1 MAKRLG
7 CLIVLLGFVATGC
20 LEGRGDGDERR
31 AAQTQ
36 PANPDARTLQDFQSR
51 IDQYVKVRNELKK
64 QSAPL
69 KETKEAAKIQ
79 AAQDELATKIR
90 AARKDAKA
98 GDIFTPEIKTVFRR
112 LMYPETKGA
121 EGAATKEA
129 IKEDA
134 PTGVPIKVN
143 AKYPDSAPL
152 PTVPPNLLAA
162 LPKLPEDLEYRFIN
176 RDLILLDV
184 HANVI
189 VDFMPN
195 AIR

>member
-7 CLIVLLGFVATGC
+7 CVIVLLGFVASGC
-20 LEGRGDGDERR
+20 LEGRGDGNERP
-31 AAQTQ
+31 AAQSQ
-36 PANPDARTLQDFQSR
+36 PVNADATTLQDFQR
-51 IDQYVKVRNELKK
+51 RVDQYVKVRNELKK

-69 KETKEAAKIQ
+69 KETKDAGKIQ
-79 AAQDELATKIR
+79 ASQDELADKIR
-90 AARKDAKA
+90 AARKDAKP
-98 GDIFTPEIKTVFRR
+98 GDIFTPEIKTLFRR
-112 LMYPETKGA
+112 LMYPETKGQ

-162 LPKLPEDLEYRFIN
+162 LPKLPDDLEYRFIN

-189 VDFMPN
+189 VDFMQN